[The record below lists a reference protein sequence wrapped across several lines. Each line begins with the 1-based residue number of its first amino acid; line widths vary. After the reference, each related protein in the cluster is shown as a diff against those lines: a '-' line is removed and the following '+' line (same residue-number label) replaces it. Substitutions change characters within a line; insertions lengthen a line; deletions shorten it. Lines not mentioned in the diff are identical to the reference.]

1 MDRPLSQF
9 HSLLQV
15 ILFYS
20 IALSLSL
27 SLYIYILLLL
37 LFVSHSTNIL
47 FFGCRKRAESDPTV
61 PDAPVRAEKFAQR
74 YPFFGTISSYYLCI
88 YSTLFIYCLMM

>member
-1 MDRPLSQF
+1 
-9 HSLLQV
+9 
-15 ILFYS
+15 
-20 IALSLSL
+20 
-27 SLYIYILLLL
+27 
-37 LFVSHSTNIL
+37 L

>member
-27 SLYIYILLLL
+27 YIYIYIYILLQL

-47 FFGCRKRAESDPTV
+47 FLGCRKRAESDPTV

-74 YPFFGTISSYYLCI
+74 YPFLALFLLII
-88 YSTLFIYCLMM
+88 YVSIPLYLFIV